1 MLYLSIYLAIINA
14 LGLLLM
20 LADKLRA
27 KKKQW
32 RIPERIL
39 LLVAFLGGSLGTMLG
54 MYAFRHKTKHPRFSI
69 GVPVIMI
76 VQAVIVLILLYV

>member
-1 MLYLSIYLAIINA
+1 MITYLIIINA

-32 RIPERIL
+32 RVPERIL

-54 MYAFRHKTKHPRFSI
+54 MCAFRHKTKHPRFSV
-69 GVPVIMI
+69 GVPVMMI

>member
-1 MLYLSIYLAIINA
+1 MITYLIIINA

-32 RIPERIL
+32 RVPERFL

-54 MYAFRHKTKHPRFSI
+54 MCAFRHKTKHPRFSV
-69 GVPVIMI
+69 GVPVMMI

>member
-1 MLYLSIYLAIINA
+1 MITYLIIINA

-20 LADKLRA
+20 PADKLRA

-39 LLVAFLGGSLGTMLG
+39 LLVALIGGSLGMLIG
-54 MYAFRHKTKHPRFSI
+54 MYAFRHKTKHALFFI
-69 GVPVIMI
+69 GVPVMMI
-76 VQAVIVLILLYV
+76 AQAVIILVLLYA

>member
-1 MLYLSIYLAIINA
+1 MITYLIIINA

-32 RIPERIL
+32 RVPERFL
-39 LLVAFLGGSLGTMLG
+39 LLVALLGGSLGTMLG
-54 MYAFRHKTKHPRFSI
+54 MCAFRHKTKHPRFSV
-69 GVPVIMI
+69 GVPVMMI

>member
-1 MLYLSIYLAIINA
+1 MTTYLIIINA

-27 KKKQW
+27 KKKLW

-39 LLVAFLGGSLGTMLG
+39 LLVALIGGSLGTTLG

-69 GVPVIMI
+69 GVPVMMI